1 MVLWGGVY
9 SLGSVE
15 IEMASGRHK
24 DLKPNNHRRATVRA
38 ARSPRPE
45 PVALSRERIVQ
56 AALKLI
62 DESGLENFSIREVA
76 RLLGVYPTAVYWHIS
91 GGRNALLA
99 EVASTTLGDVAPRF
113 VAGDDWAHWIRTLFH
128 RYRDSLR
135 CHPNV
140 APLLGAQLVSNA
152 GVDPALVE
160 RALSALDAAGFQGET
175 LVDAYNAVIAAMLG
189 YVTLELAP
197 LPIDDPYGWAE
208 SFERKIRSLSPSEYP
223 HLVANLSRL
232 ANRAFIVRWKS
243 GMEAPLAGGF
253 NLYVEALI
261 GGLRCQIASVKP
273 PVVDQTDNNRE
284 VETTGSPAKRKRSK
298 RVSTFAASTKTGKSL
313 KGTVRGRSPSHSP

>member
-1 MVLWGGVY
+1 
-9 SLGSVE
+9 
-15 IEMASGRHK
+15 MASGRHK
-24 DLKPNNHRRATVRA
+24 DLKPNNHRRATTRA

-62 DESGLENFSIREVA
+62 DESGLGNFSIREVA
-76 RLLGVYPTAVYWHIS
+76 RLLGVYPTALYWHIA

-99 EVASTTLGDVAPRF
+99 EVASTTLGDVAPPF
-113 VAGDDWAHWIRTLFH
+113 AAGDDWAHWIRTLFH

-160 RALSALDAAGFQGET
+160 RALSALDAAGFHGEK

-197 LPIDDPYGWAE
+197 VPIDDPYGWAQ
-208 SFERKIRSLSPSEYP
+208 SFERKIRALSPSEYP

-232 ANRAFIVRWKS
+232 ANRAFIVRWQS
-243 GMEAPLAGGF
+243 GIEAPLAGGF

-261 GGLRCQIASVKP
+261 GGLQCQIASVKP
-273 PVVDQTDNNRE
+273 PEVGQTDNNKE
-284 VETTGSPAKRKRSK
+284 LEMSGSPAKRKRSK
-298 RVSTFAASTKTGKSL
+298 RFSTVAASTKTAKSL
-313 KGTVRGRSPSHSP
+313 NRDHRHRRTSSNNVARDENETTC